1 MSPDDPFFVL
11 GLAPTLD
18 PAAIK
23 RAYFQAL
30 AKTPPHADA
39 QGFRRLRT
47 AYEALSDPRQL
58 PLAWLRA
65 PIDTEAE
72 LARWQERF
80 GARMQA
86 ASVESRRA
94 RDEARAVERLIERVM
109 RMRISDLMATES
121 SNARSPA

>member
-18 PAAIK
+18 APAIK

-30 AKTPPHADA
+30 ARTPPHADA
-39 QGFRRLRT
+39 QGFRRLRS
-47 AYEALSDPRQL
+47 AYETLNDPRQL

-72 LARWQERF
+72 LARWQACF
-80 GARMQA
+80 GARVEA
-86 ASVESRRA
+86 ASAESRRA
-94 RDEARAVERLIERVM
+94 RDEARAVERLIERAS
-109 RMRISDLMATES
+109 RMRISDLIAV
-121 SNARSPA
+121 